1 MITITRRLAA
11 QLRPVLRR
19 AQTNRRG
26 PSPAIGFIGGKEGLI
41 VKADCGDAIVE
52 YRMPGTFHEETLWL
66 PFDCLSDCEARRD
79 DPVEL
84 AIGDD
89 GRITACWQDHGSP
102 QLVSYDAQPASSKP
116 LVLPTVFEANPPRL
130 LQAIAAASET
140 CDPDSARYAL
150 GFVQLSGAGEIAATD
165 GHQLLVQ
172 TGFTFP
178 WKDDLLIP
186 RAKFLGSSELPSD
199 QPVSVGRS
207 GNYVVLGVGPW
218 AFYLAVNTEGRF
230 PKVMQCV
237 PDPAMAKSRLRL
249 SADDSRFLAEALPK
263 LPGGEMENSPATLDL
278 NGRVALRSMGAE
290 EKLPTEIVLSNSC
303 CLGKRVRIN
312 INRHF
317 LARAL
322 RFRLDELY
330 IYSKSAALMGRDA
343 QCIYVWMPL
352 DCESA
357 IKPNKKAN
365 RIESPKGTPV
375 AIVPQSEERTTPSM
389 TEPTNNTKG
398 HAEGNGHL
406 ENKTQA
412 HSNGQAR
419 KGTHRKPGQ
428 DIDGLIRQAEAL
440 RSSLRDTLVKNSEL
454 LKGLK
459 AHRRSSRVLQN
470 TIASLRQ
477 LRTLGV

>member
-26 PSPAIGFIGGKEGLI
+26 SGPAVGFIGGKEGLI

-52 YRMPGTFHEETLWL
+52 YRMPGTFDEGALWL
-66 PFDCLSDCEARRD
+66 PFDILSDCEGRRD
-79 DPVEL
+79 DPVEV
-84 AIGDD
+84 ATSDD
-89 GRITACWQDHGSP
+89 GRITARWQDRGSP
-102 QLVSYDAQPASSKP
+102 QLVSYDAQPALSKAP
-116 LVLPTVFEANPPRL
+116 VLPTVFEANPPRL
-130 LQAIAAASET
+130 LQAIADASDT

-150 GFVQLSGAGEIAATD
+150 GCVQLSGRGEIAATD

-172 TGFTFP
+172 SGFVFP
-178 WKDDLLIP
+178 WTDDLLIP
-186 RAKFLGSSELPSD
+186 RAKFLGSSELPND

-249 SADDSRFLAEALPK
+249 SADDLRFLAEALPK

-278 NGRVALRSMGAE
+278 NGRVALRGMGAE

-322 RFRLDELY
+322 RFGLDDLCFY
-330 IYSKSAALMGRDA
+330 GKSAALLGRDKHRT
-343 QCIYVWMPL
+343 YLWMPL
-352 DCESA
+352 DCELA
-357 IKPNKKAN
+357 IKPNKKAI
-365 RIESPKGTPV
+365 RIESPKGTPI
-375 AIVPQSEERTTPSM
+375 AIVPQSEEKETPSM
-389 TEPTNNTKG
+389 TEPNNTDG
-398 HAEGNGHL
+398 HAESNGHAGS
-406 ENKTQA
+406 KSHSQ
-412 HSNGQAR
+412 SNGQTR
-419 KGTHRKPGQ
+419 KGTARKRGQ

-440 RSSLRDTLVKNSEL
+440 RSSLRDTLVKNNEL
-454 LKGLK
+454 LQGLK
-459 AHRRSSRVLQN
+459 AHRRCNRVMQN

-477 LRTLGV
+477 LKTLGV

>member
-1 MITITRRLAA
+1 M
-11 QLRPVLRR
+11 
-19 AQTNRRG
+19 
-26 PSPAIGFIGGKEGLI
+26 
-41 VKADCGDAIVE
+41 
-52 YRMPGTFHEETLWL
+52 
-66 PFDCLSDCEARRD
+66 
-79 DPVEL
+79 
-84 AIGDD
+84 
-89 GRITACWQDHGSP
+89 
-102 QLVSYDAQPASSKP
+102 
-116 LVLPTVFEANPPRL
+116 
-130 LQAIAAASET
+130 
-140 CDPDSARYAL
+140 
-150 GFVQLSGAGEIAATD
+150 QLSGAGEIAATD

>member
-1 MITITRRLAA
+1 MLTITRRLAA

-19 AQTNRRG
+19 AQTNRSG
-26 PSPAIGFIGGKEGLI
+26 PAVGFIGGKEGLI
-41 VKADCGDAIVE
+41 VKADCGDTIVE
-52 YRMPGTFHEETLWL
+52 YRMPGTFHEEALWL
-66 PFDCLSDCEARRD
+66 PFDILSDCEGRRD

-84 AIGDD
+84 ATGDE
-89 GRITACWQDHGSP
+89 GRITARWQDRDRP
-102 QLVSYDAQPASSKP
+102 QLVTYDTQPAPNKAP
-116 LVLPTVFEANPPRL
+116 ALPTVFEANPPRL

-150 GFVQLSGAGEIAATD
+150 GCVQLSGQGEIAATD

-172 TGFTFP
+172 SGFMFP
-178 WKDDLLIP
+178 WTDDVLIP
-186 RAKFLGSSELPSD
+186 RARFLGSPELSSD

-207 GNYVVLGVGPW
+207 GNYVLLGVGPW

-237 PDPAMAKSRLRL
+237 PDPTMVKSRLRL

-278 NGRVALRSMGAE
+278 NGRVALRGMGAE

-322 RFRLDELY
+322 RFGLDELCLY
-330 IYSKSAALMGRDA
+330 GNSAALVGRDEH
-343 QCIYVWMPL
+343 CIYVWMPL

-357 IKPNKKAN
+357 IKPNKKAI
-365 RIESPKGTPV
+365 RIKSPKGTPV
-375 AIVPQSEERTTPSM
+375 AIVPQSEERKTPSM
-389 TEPTNNTKG
+389 TEPNNTDG
-398 HAEGNGHL
+398 HAESNGHTG
-406 ENKTQA
+406 NKSHSQ
-412 HSNGQAR
+412 SNGQAR
-419 KGTHRKPGQ
+419 KGTARKRGQ

-440 RSSLRDTLVKNSEL
+440 RSSLRDMLVKNNEL

-459 AHRRSSRVLQN
+459 AHRRCNRVMQN

-477 LRTLGV
+477 LKTLGV